1 MNLVPGVLGA
11 IDMRRSQLDVSLDPV
26 PPGTDVLLLPRDRTA
41 PAWALVLKGANGIG
55 RVPVRCGNQA
65 AGSWRCET
73 AGPAE
78 AFHRVGGRMNAR

>member
-1 MNLVPGVLGA
+1 
-11 IDMRRSQLDVSLDPV
+11 MRRSQLDVSLDPV
-26 PPGTDVLLLPRDRTA
+26 PAGTDVLLLPRDGAA

-55 RVPVRCGNQA
+55 RVPVRCGSRN
-65 AGSWRCET
+65 AGSWSCET